1 MTINRPGVATSE
13 RMREF
18 FGDLESC
25 EDRSAGAHG
34 LHPYP
39 AKFIPHIPRMVL
51 GELSRPG
58 DLVVDP
64 MCGSG
69 TTLVEAAVAGRCA
82 IGADI
87 NPIATLIS
95 KAKTT
100 ILSDHA
106 QKHLDELA
114 DLIEASPTRPA
125 VVLPEFYN
133 RRHWYD
139 DDVSLAISYSLKLIN
154 DLDEPDARTF
164 ARCALSA
171 VLVTVSR
178 QHSETRWVRTG
189 RMVTPAEVYARL
201 ARRLRDNLARA
212 DRYAQSARSPVA
224 VTTADARAM
233 PVADSSVSLV
243 MTSPPYANS
252 HDYYLYNKLRLFWL
266 GYEVAPVQRAEFGSR
281 NKHSDEKYPVGHY
294 VTSMSSVLTES
305 ARILRPAGYAC
316 FVVGDAVIRGELFD
330 MGQVLAPVAAGSG
343 LALWGHYTFPQKK
356 FTRAFSTGFGT
367 RQEKHT
373 HVLIFR
379 KS

>member
-1 MTINRPGVATSE
+1 MNVGRPGAAASE

-25 EDRSAGAHG
+25 EDRSVGAHG

-51 GELSRPG
+51 AELSRPG

-69 TTLVEAAVAGRCA
+69 TTLVEAAVAGRRA
-82 IGADI
+82 VGVDI

-100 ILSDHA
+100 VLPVLA
-106 QKHLDELA
+106 QKSLHELA
-114 DLIEASPTRPA
+114 DLIEVSDTSLA
-125 VVLPEFYN
+125 VLPEFHN
-133 RRHWYD
+133 RRHWYED
-139 DDVSLAISYSLKLIN
+139 GVSTAISHSLKLIN
-154 DLDEPDARTF
+154 DLGEPAARTF

-171 VLVTVSR
+171 VLVNVSR
-178 QHSETRWVRTG
+178 QHSETRWVRTD
-189 RMVTPAEVYARL
+189 RIVTPADVYARI

-212 DRYAQSARSPVA
+212 DHYARSALSPVA
-224 VTTADARAM
+224 VVTADARGI

-266 GYEVAPVQRAEFGSR
+266 GYDVAPVQRAEFGSR
-281 NKHSDEKYPVGHY
+281 NKHSDDKYPVEHY

-316 FVVGDAVIRGELFD
+316 FVVGDAVIRGEFFD
-330 MGQVLAPVAAGSG
+330 MGQTLTPIAAGNG
-343 LALWGHYTFPQKK
+343 LGLWGHYWFSQKK
-356 FTRAFSTGFGT
+356 FTRAFFTGFGT
-367 RQEKHT
+367 SQEKKT

>member
-1 MTINRPGVATSE
+1 MNINRPDAAASE

-18 FGDLESC
+18 FADLGSC

-58 DLVVDP
+58 DLIVDP

-69 TTLVEAAVAGRCA
+69 TTLVEAAVAGRRA
-82 IGADI
+82 VGVDI

-95 KAKTT
+95 TAKTT
-100 ILSDHA
+100 ALPVPA
-106 QKHLDELA
+106 QKSLYALA
-114 DLIEASPTRPA
+114 DQIEVGDGAPA
-125 VVLPEFYN
+125 VLPEFHN

-139 DDVSLAISYSLKLIN
+139 DGVSAAISQSLRLID
-154 DLDEPDARTF
+154 DLDEPAARTF

-171 VLVTVSR
+171 VLVNVSR
-178 QHSETRWVRTG
+178 QHSETRWVRAD
-189 RMVTPAEVYARL
+189 RIVTPAEVHARV

-212 DRYAQSARSPVA
+212 DHYARSARSPVA
-224 VTTADARAM
+224 VVTSDARAL
-233 PVADSSVSLV
+233 PVADSSAALV